1 MAPQHKE
8 IGPDIYIY
16 QIKALEQLNKAMT
29 GHFRQSRLQKKYGT
43 KRVFGTLLGQ
53 LALGHGRN
61 FGQSGRL
68 PIFQLYKHLS
78 NCPYVGQTAPEVS
91 SEVPDFYKG
100 MC

>member
-1 MAPQHKE
+1 MAQ
-8 IGPDIYIY
+8 
-16 QIKALEQLNKAMT
+16 NV
-29 GHFRQSRLQKKYGT
+29 F
-43 KRVFGTLLGQ
+43 FGTLLGQ

-78 NCPYVGQTAPEVS
+78 NCPYGGRKVL
-91 SEVPDFYKG
+91 EVPDFYKG

>member
-1 MAPQHKE
+1 MAQ
-8 IGPDIYIY
+8 
-16 QIKALEQLNKAMT
+16 NM
-29 GHFRQSRLQKKYGT
+29 F
-43 KRVFGTLLGQ
+43 FGTLLGQ
-53 LALGHGRN
+53 LVNVGGHN

-78 NCPYVGQTAPEVS
+78 NCPYVGRLS